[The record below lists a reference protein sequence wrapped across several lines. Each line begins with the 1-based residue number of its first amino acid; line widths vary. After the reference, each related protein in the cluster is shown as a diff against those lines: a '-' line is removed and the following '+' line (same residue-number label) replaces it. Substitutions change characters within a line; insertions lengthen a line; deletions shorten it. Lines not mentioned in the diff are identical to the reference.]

1 MVTLSRFIFRFHA
14 CASRCNCGSD
24 GILLQTVTEHIHP
37 PYVVQ
42 PGPVISPLPGPADER
57 FVEIYPNEPK
67 RVNWPTKPF
76 TDDGPTGILAVRDR
90 WHRGEKVSQI
100 KNA

>member
-1 MVTLSRFIFRFHA
+1 M
-14 CASRCNCGSD
+14 
-24 GILLQTVTEHIHP
+24 QTVTEHIHP

-42 PGPVISPLPGPADER
+42 PGPVIFPLRGPADER
-57 FVEIYPNEPK
+57 FVEIYPNQPK

-90 WHRGEKVSQI
+90 WHQGEKVSQI
-100 KNA
+100 KNE